1 MVRDPPGESL
11 SRGIYVRCLVA
22 TVTFMA
28 PIARLFTK
36 AGRFLRVNAGTVV
49 LVLFAA
55 ILYAIA
61 WPTSF
66 LTHTFVSHNIHI
78 AIIPLLAATGT
89 WPVITAFRW
98 PGPSWAIVALS
109 CLVCVPFRD
118 NPEFALGWL
127 VAFHLALAFT
137 LAVAIVKASDKV
149 ALAAVF
155 GTAALMVFN
164 PAEVRV
170 GWIVGAFVWSTV
182 FVLLRWLLASRES
195 LRRESSRA
203 SEESQLRVMAEERN
217 RLSRDLH
224 DVVAHQMSMIVVQS
238 QSAPYRLQGVTP
250 AIHAEFDSLSA
261 TAREALNQ
269 VRELLG
275 VLRSDA
281 EAGAMTPVGADQ
293 IEPTLAAARRAGM
306 DINWVL
312 DADVADINETTGVVL
327 QRVLQ
332 ECLSN
337 ASRHAP
343 GGKVLVELRIKEDAG
358 HRLASLKVDNG
369 PAAPGVIVPPEHGGG
384 SGIQGMSARVRAV
397 GGAFSALPAAD
408 GGFSVTA
415 EIPLSAR

>member
-1 MVRDPPGESL
+1 
-11 SRGIYVRCLVA
+11 
-22 TVTFMA
+22 MA
-28 PIARLFTK
+28 PTDSLFIK
-36 AGRFLRVNAGTVV
+36 LRDGFRFNATTILLLSTAV
-49 LVLFAA
+49 A
-55 ILYAIA
+55 LYAVA

-66 LTHTFVSHNIHI
+66 QTHTLVSHNIHL

-89 WPVITAFRW
+89 WPVLTALRW
-98 PGPSWAIVALS
+98 PGRSWAFVALS

-118 NPEFALGWL
+118 NPDFALGWP

-137 LAVAIVKASDKV
+137 LGVAIVKASDKV
-149 ALAAVF
+149 AVAAVL
-155 GTAALMVFN
+155 GSTALMAFN
-164 PAEVRV
+164 PAEVRAGWVV
-170 GWIVGAFVWSTV
+170 GVIVWSI
-182 FVLLRWLLASRES
+182 FFLLLRWLLASRAS
-195 LRRESSRA
+195 LRLESSRA

-224 DVVAHQMSMIVVQS
+224 DVVAHQMSMIVVQA

-250 AIHAEFDSLSA
+250 AIHAEFDSLSS
-261 TAREALNQ
+261 TARAALNQ

-281 EAGAMTPVGADQ
+281 EEGAMTPVGADQ

-306 DINWVL
+306 DISWVI
-312 DADVADINETTGVVL
+312 DADVAHINETAGVVV

-343 GGKVLVELRIKEDAG
+343 GAKVLVALHGTQHEGKNWAQ
-358 HRLASLKVDNG
+358 LKVDNG
-369 PAAPGVIVPPEHGGG
+369 PAAAGSLRPPEHGGG
-384 SGIQGMSARVRAV
+384 SGIEGMSARVRTV

-408 GGFSVTA
+408 GGFSVAA
-415 EIPLSAR
+415 EIPLNAR